1 MTLLGIDTSTE
12 FISLALTRNG
22 RLLAGLDRRSP
33 YGASRLLVPL
43 IKRVCAQAGILPKKL
58 DALVVGA
65 GPGSF
70 TGLRISFAAVK
81 ALGLV
86 LGKPVASV
94 GSFFAIAWPFRRG
107 HKKIAVVGDARRG
120 LVYGAVFKGG
130 ETLKPVGKVALY
142 ELGAFLTAHRD
153 CYFIFCGQDIKAAA
167 LKCQAGIAYYSG
179 AVRVRADRLL
189 EYAEAA
195 GLPYTA
201 IEDLE
206 PLYIHPKTCQ
216 IRK

>member
-22 RLLAGLDRRSP
+22 RRLAGLNRRSP
-33 YGASRLLVPL
+33 HGTSRSLVPL
-43 IKRVCAQAGILPKKL
+43 IKRVCDRAGVLPEKL

-81 ALGLV
+81 ALALV

-94 GSFFAIAWPFRRG
+94 GSFFAIAWPFRQR

-130 ETLKPVGKVALY
+130 EILKPVGKVALY
-142 ELGAFLTAHRD
+142 ELGEFLTAHRD
-153 CYFIFCGQDIKAAA
+153 CYFIFCGQDIRDAA
-167 LKCQAGIAYYSG
+167 LKCRAGIACYRG
-179 AVRVRADRLL
+179 QVRVRADRLL
-189 EYAEAA
+189 EYAGAA

-201 IEDLE
+201 IKDLE